1 MADLTPRSIHK
12 PGASIVHLKQSACHP
27 SAPSRYF
34 GDGAWSQNETNS
46 THLSRAPQTIIERM
60 RWTKNHTPS
69 KDSLAARASPERDAQ
84 HTHAAFLAHTRR
96 KEDLPMTFFADLE
109 AKHRMVKE
117 SSKNSNNPFHTMR
130 NPLPAGFGLQRR
142 YTPMMTNETTTQDLG
157 QYFAAA
163 GRGKTGWILDP
174 EGKPVSTPRTT
185 NPRCSPVDT
194 STRPI
199 TSREQSIQCSNSL
212 GNTVRVLVS
221 MDVEERVARRAV
233 DAVGDCTVASAMKW
247 ILDNE
252 PGDFIRDLEKRW
264 RARNRNSENEDFAE
278 ILMDRHLNTGLS
290 QNKID
295 LNRTCSSHRRIA
307 AAEEFLT
314 REKCLSSIPPK
325 PLNHKTSLGVDEKRN
340 KSDRLQTKVMVW
352 ERKRGVRGAAS
363 QSVSDKG
370 SIKWSFTQDRP
381 SSSCY
386 GSLGNGAA
394 SSWIHGSPRTSGQN
408 MPEITVLISS
418 RQPDTLV
425 RSATPS
431 SRGL

>member
-1 MADLTPRSIHK
+1 
-12 PGASIVHLKQSACHP
+12 
-27 SAPSRYF
+27 
-34 GDGAWSQNETNS
+34 
-46 THLSRAPQTIIERM
+46 
-60 RWTKNHTPS
+60 
-69 KDSLAARASPERDAQ
+69 
-84 HTHAAFLAHTRR
+84 
-96 KEDLPMTFFADLE
+96 
-109 AKHRMVKE
+109 
-117 SSKNSNNPFHTMR
+117 
-130 NPLPAGFGLQRR
+130 
-142 YTPMMTNETTTQDLG
+142 
-157 QYFAAA
+157 
-163 GRGKTGWILDP
+163 
-174 EGKPVSTPRTT
+174 
-185 NPRCSPVDT
+185 
-194 STRPI
+194 
-199 TSREQSIQCSNSL
+199 
-212 GNTVRVLVS
+212 

-252 PGDFIRDLEKRW
+252 PVDFIRDLEKRW
-264 RARNRNSENEDFAE
+264 RARNRNSENEKFAE

-290 QNKID
+290 QKQID

-325 PLNHKTSLGVDEKRN
+325 PLNHKTSLGVGEKRN
-340 KSDRLQTKVMVW
+340 KFDRLQTKVMVW

-386 GSLGNGAA
+386 GSLGNVAA

-408 MPEITVLISS
+408 RPEITVLISS
-418 RQPDTLV
+418 RQPDILV
-425 RSATPS
+425 RSANPS

>member
-1 MADLTPRSIHK
+1 MADLT
-12 PGASIVHLKQSACHP
+12 
-27 SAPSRYF
+27 
-34 GDGAWSQNETNS
+34 
-46 THLSRAPQTIIERM
+46 
-60 RWTKNHTPS
+60 
-69 KDSLAARASPERDAQ
+69 
-84 HTHAAFLAHTRR
+84 
-96 KEDLPMTFFADLE
+96 

-117 SSKNSNNPFHTMR
+117 SSKNSKNPFHIML
-130 NPLPAGFGLQRR
+130 NPLPVGFGLQRR

-174 EGKPVSTPRTT
+174 EDKPVSTPRPT

-252 PGDFIRDLEKRW
+252 PVDFIRDLEKRW
-264 RARNRNSENEDFAE
+264 RARNRNSENEKFAE

-290 QNKID
+290 QKQID

-325 PLNHKTSLGVDEKRN
+325 PLNHKTSLGVGEKRN
-340 KSDRLQTKVMVW
+340 KFDRLQTKVMVW

-386 GSLGNGAA
+386 GSLGNVAA

-408 MPEITVLISS
+408 RPEITVLISS
-418 RQPDTLV
+418 RQPDILV
-425 RSATPS
+425 RSANPS